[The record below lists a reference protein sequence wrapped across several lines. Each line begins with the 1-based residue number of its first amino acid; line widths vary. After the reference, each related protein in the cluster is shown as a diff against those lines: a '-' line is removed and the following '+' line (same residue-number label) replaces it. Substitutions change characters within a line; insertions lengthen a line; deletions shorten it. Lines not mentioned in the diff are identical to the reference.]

1 MKLDQYINMRQS
13 RLQNKQI
20 TRDKVGYCMIVN
32 VSIQQEDITI
42 SNVNAFNNRVLTCT
56 KQKLKKLKGEME
68 KPTQLLL
75 KTSMA
80 FSQ

>member
-1 MKLDQYINMRQS
+1 MKLDQYINMRQG

-32 VSIQQEDITI
+32 VSIKQEDVTI

-56 KQKLKKLKGEME
+56 KQKLKKLNGEME

-75 KTSMA
+75 KTSMS